1 MRNFGITVRYWRTS
15 ASEDP
20 VTEVG
25 VWAGSRGSTLWEVQL
40 LTGIE
45 LGPGDDTRLFRTSF
59 LNFGASVQVWGIS
72 GSRDRVSKV
81 G

>member
-1 MRNFGITVRYWRTS
+1 VRDWRTL
-15 ASEDP
+15 ASGDR
-20 VTEVG
+20 VVKVG
-25 VWAGSRGSTLWEVQL
+25 LWTGSRGSTLWEVQL

-45 LGPGDDTRLFRTSF
+45 LGPGDDTRLFRTLF